1 MRSSLVD
8 DDQVID
14 LKEIFLYVCR
24 KWRVLIILGL
34 IGIVVGIVVGIGVG
48 SLQSQP
54 NAKKFELEE
63 LHLKEI
69 EQYARYQQLYEEQA
83 DWEKESVLLN
93 MDPYATYTGEI
104 RYYLQLKETDNAVV
118 FQLYSTILSVNEIYE
133 NLIAASG
140 IDCTLRAMQQ
150 LVSLEYSV
158 LNQQERLGLFGN
170 RVLTVQVRISAI
182 APSLAAIQAMLDL
195 IDAQVQETNRY
206 VETGYGAILRERLAT
221 PCQKDS
227 YNWRIA
233 NERKNSTD
241 KLSEYGTKIS
251 TIGKELTENDKN
263 YYGYVYDTEKEK
275 TESLTWVK
283 WALIVG
289 VVFGMLGAGWYAVI
303 YLLDGHVKNE
313 DELLAYGLH
322 PFAVVKGSEERKKP
336 NALDR
341 LLMPKY
347 RYQSDDYLAEALD
360 VLDAESIV
368 ICGDLG
374 DADIANHA
382 QSVAEASQKLH
393 VAPQMVES
401 AKTQAKAKQA
411 DGVVLFVHLWKTK
424 RADLEQEIRI
434 CQKIGARVL
443 GVAII
448 G

>member
-14 LKEIFLYVCR
+14 LKELFLYVCR
-24 KWRVLIILGL
+24 KWRVLIALVVLG
-34 IGIVVGIVVGIGVG
+34 VVLGAGFGAYKSATETKNQEQTAVTEGK
-48 SLQSQP
+48 P
-54 NAKKFELEE
+54 NLEYDLYLRLYRGE
-63 LHLKEI
+63 QKRI
-69 EQYARYQQLYEEQA
+69 E
-83 DWEKESVLLN
+83 ESVYLN
-93 MDPYATYTGEI
+93 LEADQIYSANVRYLMKVKAQERLAVSELYNAILDGTEI
-104 RYYLQLKETDNAVV
+104 CDE
-118 FQLYSTILSVNEIYE
+118 
-133 NLIAASG
+133 LIAAG
-140 IDCTLRAMQQ
+140 ELICTPQAVRELITIDATITTDEEDHASILAIEPMQVF
-150 LVSLEYSV
+150 LAV
-158 LNQQERLGLFGN
+158 
-170 RVLTVQVRISAI
+170 A
-182 APSLAAIQAMLDL
+182 APSREACVAMLDVL
-195 IDAQVQETNRY
+195 DGRAQEICQY
-206 VETGYGAILRERLAT
+206 VADTYGATLDERLVS
-221 PCQKDS
+221 PCEKSVWDS
-227 YNWRIA
+227 
-233 NERKNSTD
+233 
-241 KLSEYGTKIS
+241 KLAQAKRQAVENLNGYKTKLTSIEK
-251 TIGKELTENDKN
+251 TLTEEEKA
-263 YYGYVYDTEKEK
+263 YYSPSNPSKSEKDGK
-275 TESLTWVK
+275 TTWVK

-360 VLDAESIV
+360 VLDAENIV

-382 QSVAEASQKLH
+382 QSVAETSQKLH

-401 AKTQAKAKQA
+401 SKTQAKAKQA

>member
-14 LKEIFLYVCR
+14 LKELFLYVCR
-24 KWRVLIILGL
+24 KWRVLIALVVLG
-34 IGIVVGIVVGIGVG
+34 VVLGAGFGAYKSATETKNQEQTAVTEGK
-48 SLQSQP
+48 P
-54 NAKKFELEE
+54 NLEYDLYLRLYRGE
-63 LHLKEI
+63 QKRI
-69 EQYARYQQLYEEQA
+69 E
-83 DWEKESVLLN
+83 ESVYLN
-93 MDPYATYTGEI
+93 LEADQIYSANVRYLMKVKAQERLAVSELYNAILDGTEI
-104 RYYLQLKETDNAVV
+104 CDE
-118 FQLYSTILSVNEIYE
+118 
-133 NLIAASG
+133 LIAAG
-140 IDCTLRAMQQ
+140 ELICTPQAVRELITIDATITTDEEDHASILAIEPMQVF
-150 LVSLEYSV
+150 LAV
-158 LNQQERLGLFGN
+158 
-170 RVLTVQVRISAI
+170 A
-182 APSLAAIQAMLDL
+182 APSREACVAMLDVL
-195 IDAQVQETNRY
+195 DGRAQEICQY
-206 VETGYGAILRERLAT
+206 VADTYGATLVERLVS
-221 PCQKDS
+221 PCEKSVWDS
-227 YNWRIA
+227 
-233 NERKNSTD
+233 
-241 KLSEYGTKIS
+241 KLAQAKRQAVENLNGYKTKLTSIEK
-251 TIGKELTENDKN
+251 TLTEEEKA
-263 YYGYVYDTEKEK
+263 YYSPSNPSKSEKDEK
-275 TESLTWVK
+275 TTWVK

-382 QSVAEASQKLH
+382 QSVAETSQKLL

>member
-1 MRSSLVD
+1 MENNQVRSSLAD

-14 LKEIFLYVCR
+14 LKELFLYVCR
-24 KWRVLIILGL
+24 KWRVLIALVVLG
-34 IGIVVGIVVGIGVG
+34 VVLGAGFGAYKSANETKNQEKTAVSEGK
-48 SLQSQP
+48 P
-54 NAKKFELEE
+54 NLE
-63 LHLKEI
+63 
-69 EQYARYQQLYEEQA
+69 YDLYLRLYREEQKRI
-83 DWEKESVLLN
+83 EESVYLN
-93 MDPYATYTGEI
+93 LESDQIYSANVRYLMKVKAQEGLAVSELYNAILDDTEI
-104 RYYLQLKETDNAVV
+104 CDE
-118 FQLYSTILSVNEIYE
+118 
-133 NLIAASG
+133 LIAASG
-140 IDCTLRAMQQ
+140 LICTPQAIRELITIDATITTDEEDHASILVIEPMQVF
-150 LVSLEYSV
+150 LAV
-158 LNQQERLGLFGN
+158 
-170 RVLTVQVRISAI
+170 A
-182 APSLAAIQAMLDL
+182 APSREACIAMLDVL
-195 IDAQVQETNRY
+195 DGRTQEICQYAADT
-206 VETGYGAILRERLAT
+206 YGITLDERLVS
-221 PCQKDS
+221 PCKKSVWDS
-227 YNWRIA
+227 
-233 NERKNSTD
+233 
-241 KLSEYGTKIS
+241 KLAQAKRQAVENLNGYKTK
-251 TIGKELTENDKN
+251 LTAI
-263 YYGYVYDTEKEK
+263 EK
-275 TESLTWVK
+275 TLTQEEKAYYSPSKSEKDGKTTWLK
-283 WALIVG
+283 CALIVG

-411 DGVVLFVHLWKTK
+411 DGVVLVVHLWKMK